1 MPINWAYR
9 GEEVTPRPFL
19 RDNGRGESQNPSVSM
34 SFSRRVVL
42 GCLLAVPAFVARA
55 EDSTAPLDLQT
66 GKRTKP
72 AKDRP
77 APKLSP
83 DEIVAKA
90 NEFLTGTRYMSADFV
105 QIGPD
110 GKRTEGLLVLQRPG
124 KMLFRYKAPATLEII
139 ADGRSVAVK
148 DQKLGTQDLYL
159 IAQTPLKFLLADRI
173 DLAKDT
179 RLKRAEID
187 ARAATVE
194 IEDKATLGG
203 KSDITLVFDPESF
216 ELRQWTVIDP
226 QGFRTLVSLFALDLV
241 TKPDPEWFFVDDRV
255 QPNNHRV
262 R

>member
-1 MPINWAYR
+1 MP
-9 GEEVTPRPFL
+9 L
-19 RDNGRGESQNPSVSM
+19 
-34 SFSRRVVL
+34 SRRAVL
-42 GCLLAVPAFVARA
+42 GCLLAFAGPALAGDG
-55 EDSTAPLDLQT
+55 EAPLDLQSAR
-66 GKRTKP
+66 KVKA
-72 AKDRP
+72 AKDKP
-77 APKLSP
+77 VPQMTP

-90 NEFLTGTRYMSADFV
+90 NDFLTTTRFMSADFV

-124 KMLFRYKAPATLEII
+124 HMLFRYKPPATLEIV

-159 IAQTPLKFLLADRI
+159 IAQTPLKFLLADKI

-179 RLKRAEID
+179 RVKRAEID
-187 ARAATVE
+187 GRAATVE

-216 ELRQWTVIDP
+216 ELKQWTVIDP

-241 TKPDPEWFFVDDRV
+241 TKPEAEWFHVDDRV
-255 QPNNHRV
+255 QPNVHNV

>member
-1 MPINWAYR
+1 MP
-9 GEEVTPRPFL
+9 L
-19 RDNGRGESQNPSVSM
+19 
-34 SFSRRVVL
+34 SRRVLL
-42 GCLLAVPAFVARA
+42 GWLLALTNPALAGDA
-55 EDSTAPLDLQT
+55 DAPLDLQT
-66 GKRTKP
+66 AKKLKPTKDKP
-72 AKDRP
+72 VP
-77 APKLSP
+77 QMTP

-90 NEFLTGTRYMSADFV
+90 NDFLTTTRFMSADFV

-110 GKRTEGLLVLQRPG
+110 GKRTEGLLVIQRPG
-124 KMLFRYKAPATLEII
+124 HMLFRYKPPATLEIV

-159 IAQTPLKFLLADRI
+159 IAQTPLKFLLADKI

-179 RLKRAEID
+179 RVKRAEVD
-187 ARAATVE
+187 NRAATVE

-216 ELRQWTVIDP
+216 ELKQWTVIDP

-241 TKPDPEWFFVDDRV
+241 TKPDPEWFYIDDRV
-255 QPNNHRV
+255 QPNVHNV